1 MFNSDPDPEEV
12 REQEQRQRQH
22 EQNLASAGE
31 TPMSKQYID
40 KVTGEDLSSETVERL
55 SNLLDRDFMLGNLDD
70 AETHEYRWLARVA
83 VKEVTGHYP
92 RQDSIWQGELR
103 AAAKDDPTDGDEA
116 LDAADRAEIEQFV
129 MGAIARAT
137 RGREG
142 WQQEMFNKTIQASE
156 TREIDDDDDGGF
168 I

>member
-1 MFNSDPDPEEV
+1 MFNSDPDREEL

-22 EQNLASAGE
+22 QQNLAAAGD

-40 KVTGEDLSSETVERL
+40 KVTGEDLSSDTVDRL

-116 LDAADRAEIEQFV
+116 LDAAERAEIEQFV

-137 RGREG
+137 RGR
-142 WQQEMFNKTIQASE
+142 
-156 TREIDDDDDGGF
+156 GG
-168 I
+168 

>member
-1 MFNSDPDPEEV
+1 MLNSEPDPQEV
-12 REQEQRQRQH
+12 QQRQARQRQH
-22 EQNLASAGE
+22 QQNLASAGE

-40 KVTGEDLSSETVERL
+40 KVTGEDLSSDTVERL

-137 RGREG
+137 RGRDG

-168 I
+168 L